1 MSKKN
6 AKPYSEKIHIWGRI
20 SSITAIAALMLV
32 PIAISAHYNA
42 WPEAGKLFNAMK
54 VVIPVYWIS
63 GIAEVFT
70 YAPMLGAGGTY
81 LSFVT
86 GNLYDLIET
95 LTFFVT
101 GNITNLKLPC
111 GLNAMENA
119 GVRANSEEGEVISTI
134 AIASS
139 AITTTVILAVG
150 VLAFRPVLPALTT
163 NPNIAP
169 AFKQVLPA
177 LFGALAATYFSKHW
191 KISIFPIMVG
201 VITLI
206 FASTMGV
213 GTLIFVTIIASLLGA
228 FAMYKFGWLDSKE
241 ERKAKKAAKAKK

>member
-86 GNLYDLIET
+86 GN
-95 LTFFVT
+95 
-101 GNITNLKLPC
+101 ITNLKLPC

-134 AIASS
+134 AIA
-139 AITTTVILAVG
+139 TTIILAVG

-228 FAMYKFGWLDSKE
+228 FAMYKFGWLDSKD
-241 ERKAKKAAKAKK
+241 ERNAKKAAKAKK